1 MGILFSREKS
11 DSKDYEQVLSKL
23 DVDIQKVEGRLSEI
37 KIKQRKASFMWII
50 YSLVIWILCALY
62 LFYQFANRESTTQDI
77 ALATTPVVLMPVGIY
92 HVRKLLVWWYDQRQ
106 KKEETNLAK
115 LRKEQ
120 KDKLEDLKKKTSY
133 YTTQS
138 LLERYDDALM
148 KKKKEE
154 QQRLQQQQQ
163 QQQRKP
169 ASMPPRHLQQPQ
181 RFPNAGPV
189 PGQPLAPPGQQQQQ
203 QQQQPIL
210 PPARSEPQW
219 YDKIVD
225 ALVGDAGPETKYAL
239 ICTHC
244 YHHNGLVLKE
254 EFDTIQY
261 ICPVCKQFNPSRK
274 SKQMVIPQQQ
284 QQHKQTDQETGPART
299 ERENEGMAHHEN
311 KVDEE
316 DEKEVEEEDA
326 EEVLAKL
333 KAEYLNDEDST
344 IASRVRQ
351 RHTHSTHSASDTE

>member
-23 DVDIQKVEGRLSEI
+23 DIDIQKVEGRLSEI

-62 LFYQFANRESTTQDI
+62 LFYQFVNGDSTTQDI
-77 ALATTPVVLMPVGIY
+77 AIATTPVVLMPVGIY

-106 KKEETNLAK
+106 KKEETNLSK

-138 LLERYDDALM
+138 LLERYDDALL

-169 ASMPPRHLQQPQ
+169 VSMPPRQLQQPQ

-189 PGQPLAPPGQQQQQ
+189 PGQPLPPPGQQQQQ

-239 ICTHC
+239 ICNHC

-274 SKQMVIPQQQ
+274 SKQMIIPQQQ
-284 QQHKQTDQETGPART
+284 QQKQADHEKEPKRAVH
-299 ERENEGMAHHEN
+299 ENEDMIHNED
-311 KVDEE
+311 KVNE
-316 DEKEVEEEDA
+316 EVEEEDT

-351 RHTHSTHSASDTE
+351 RHTHSANSASDTE

>member
-1 MGILFSREKS
+1 
-11 DSKDYEQVLSKL
+11 
-23 DVDIQKVEGRLSEI
+23 
-37 KIKQRKASFMWII
+37 
-50 YSLVIWILCALY
+50 
-62 LFYQFANRESTTQDI
+62 
-77 ALATTPVVLMPVGIY
+77 
-92 HVRKLLVWWYDQRQ
+92 LVWWYDQRQ
-106 KKEETNLAK
+106 KKEEANLAK

-138 LLERYDDALM
+138 LLERYDDALL

-163 QQQRKP
+163 QQQQQTRKP
-169 ASMPPRHLQQPQ
+169 VSMPPRHLQQPQ

-189 PGQPLAPPGQQQQQ
+189 PSGQQLPPLSGQQQQ

-254 EFDTIQY
+254 EFDTI
-261 ICPVCKQFNPSRK
+261 
-274 SKQMVIPQQQ
+274 
-284 QQHKQTDQETGPART
+284 
-299 ERENEGMAHHEN
+299 REFFFMKKRRMEF
-311 KVDEE
+311 
-316 DEKEVEEEDA
+316 
-326 EEVLAKL
+326 LFTL
-333 KAEYLNDEDST
+333 FLLNY
-344 IASRVRQ
+344 
-351 RHTHSTHSASDTE
+351 

>member
-1 MGILFSREKS
+1 MGILFSKETT
-11 DSKDYEQVLSKL
+11 DSKDFEQVLSKL
-23 DVDIQKVEGRLSEI
+23 DLDIQKVEGRLSQL
-37 KIKQRKASFMWII
+37 KINQRKTSFMWII

-62 LFYQFANRESTTQDI
+62 LFYRFIDGESTAQD
-77 ALATTPVVLMPVGIY
+77 LVFATTPVVLMPVGIY
-92 HVRKLLVWWYDQRQ
+92 HVRKLLVWWYEQRQ
-106 KKEETNLAK
+106 KKEETQLAK

-138 LLERYDDALM
+138 LLERYDDALLQ
-148 KKKKEE
+148 KKKEE
-154 QQRLQQQQQ
+154 QQRLQQEQK
-163 QQQRKP
+163 QQRKP

-181 RFPNAGPV
+181 RFPNAGSA
-189 PGQPLAPPGQQQQQ
+189 PGQPLPPAPSDQQQQQ
-203 QQQQPIL
+203 QQQQPIF

-225 ALVGDAGPETKYAL
+225 ALVGDVGPETKYAL

-274 SKQMVIPQQQ
+274 SKQINVSEPQQQ
-284 QQHKQTDQETGPART
+284 HLKDEKVI
-299 ERENEGMAHHEN
+299 EENEQMVQEKDMKTEE
-311 KVDEE
+311 KVDKDDTEQ
-316 DEKEVEEEDA
+316 
-326 EEVLAKL
+326 VLAKL

-351 RHTHSTHSASDTE
+351 RRAHSTSDTE